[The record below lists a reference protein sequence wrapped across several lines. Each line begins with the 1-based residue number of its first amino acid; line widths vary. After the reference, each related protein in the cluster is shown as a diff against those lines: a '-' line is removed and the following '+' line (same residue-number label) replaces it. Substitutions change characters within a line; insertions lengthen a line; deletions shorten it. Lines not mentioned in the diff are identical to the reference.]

1 MLIED
6 LRLRISSELKNG
18 DDIPPTYILFRWL
31 KAAQVIFTLNMSH
44 ILYSSSL
51 IYVYVYTRLLGHFAP
66 IFFFN
71 HKHVPKKLRGFLKIF
86 KS

>member
-31 KAAQVIFTLNMSH
+31 KAAQVIFTLNISP
-44 ILYSSSL
+44 
-51 IYVYVYTRLLGHFAP
+51 IY
-66 IFFFN
+66 I
-71 HKHVPKKLRGFLKIF
+71 I
-86 KS
+86 